1 MKLLNCQPRSLAG
14 PLPAPSVCVDLSA
27 GAGFCSNHGRI
38 REERI
43 IRSSKRPLLDI
54 TAQVENAAVFVRQF
68 HELATRN
75 GEPSS
80 DPPVKQPSVATFWV
94 NCSKVLARR
103 GMTMVE
109 SDLCATDRR

>member
-1 MKLLNCQPRSLAG
+1 MKLLNCQPRSL
-14 PLPAPSVCVDLSA
+14 APSVCVDLSA
-27 GAGFCSNHGRI
+27 GAGFCSNYGRI

-68 HELATRN
+68 HEQATRN